1 MTASHKP
8 PEGSHSYSF
17 RLAIPAE
24 KYKAF
29 YQGQVQTISV
39 QSHDGKRIQFPASAV
54 RQFLTAQGIYGVFD
68 LVVDQHHKLIG
79 LYRKS

>member
-1 MTASHKP
+1 MYASNKP
-8 PEGSHSYSF
+8 PEGSHRYSF

-29 YQGQVQTISV
+29 YQGKVQTISV
-39 QSHDGKRIQFPASAV
+39 QGHDGKRIQFPASAV
-54 RQFLTAQGIYGVFD
+54 RQYLTAQGVYGDFV